1 MVEVVLIGWIWV
13 AVLLGCT
20 LRSVLGI
27 NVTVGVLLPDRAVPA
42 TVDACPTLSSAR
54 AEEELVKEQTANSHP
69 QTTLQFSYHNTNCSD
84 YYGPIVAMEIFYLKS
99 VNVLY
104 GPCCKFTLS
113 PVGRYAKHWKLPIVT
128 PGGLVDAFANRDN
141 FPYVTRL
148 TGSYVKLA
156 DFFKTHVTER
166 YGWTRL
172 SFIYHEN
179 FGDGKTDHG
188 RSPCSFAVASIR
200 KALVGRQQRANANAA
215 AAAAAASSTR
225 SEAKSRG
232 YDFNPNMFDEDSL
245 DDLNWPEILN
255 TVTAKSRGK

>member
-1 MVEVVLIGWIWV
+1 MLDVGLIGRMSV
-13 AVLLGCT
+13 AALLLGCT

-27 NVTVGVLLPDRAVPA
+27 NVTVGVLLPDHAVPA
-42 TVDACPTLSSAR
+42 IIDACPTLTSAR
-54 AEEELVKEQTANSHP
+54 AEEEIIRKQTTSRHP

-84 YYGPIVAMEIFYLKS
+84 YYGPIVAMEIFYRKS

-148 TGSYVKLA
+148 TGSYVKLG
-156 DFFKTHVTER
+156 DFFRTHVTEK
-166 YGWTRL
+166 YGWTSL

-179 FGDGKTDHG
+179 FDDGKEVHG
-188 RSPCSFAVASIR
+188 RSSCSFAVASIR
-200 KALVGRQQRANANAA
+200 KALGRQQQQAA
-215 AAAAAASSTR
+215 STR
-225 SEAKSRG
+225 SEPKSRG
-232 YDFNPNMFDEDSL
+232 YAFNPNMFDEDSL
-245 DDLNWPEILN
+245 NELNWPEILS